1 MKLFENNDGMGKEYL
16 RSLHKVLKQ
25 FHVQEAKE
33 SSLTKTVPLQQIR
46 SNCACLSQP
55 RKTEGE
61 LSLTSRQQLKLKKYM
76 KILV

>member
-1 MKLFENNDGMGKEYL
+1 MKMFENNDGMGKEYL

-46 SNCACLSQP
+46 SNCPCLSQP
-55 RKTEGE
+55 RTREVE
-61 LSLTSRQQLKLKKYM
+61 LSLTSRQHTKYKKYT